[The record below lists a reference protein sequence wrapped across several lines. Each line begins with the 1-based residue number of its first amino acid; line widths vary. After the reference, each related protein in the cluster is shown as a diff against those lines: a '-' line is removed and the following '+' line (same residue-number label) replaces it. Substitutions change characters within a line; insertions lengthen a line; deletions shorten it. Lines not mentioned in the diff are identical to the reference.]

1 MMGSTIKAGM
11 TIIFITPKKIVTV
24 WARVKADTCQIK
36 GRSLVDNKNNPT
48 TNKIWSKPLG
58 TIC

>member
-24 WARVKADTCQIK
+24 WARVKADTCQTK

-48 TNKIWSKPLG
+48 TNKI
-58 TIC
+58 